1 MTSSSWRNKDGL
13 PRRPEAVFLDRD
25 GVINRDSPD
34 YVTDWSQFRFLP
46 GSLAAIATLTA
57 AGIRIF
63 VVTNQSAVARGL
75 MTAETLADMH
85 RRLERIV
92 RHNGGRIQTILHCP
106 HHPDDGCGCRKP
118 QPGMII
124 EAQTRYNLDLKK
136 TFMIG
141 DRASDI
147 ACGRAA
153 GCGGTILVRSGPQ
166 DARPDL
172 ARQGIRPDWT
182 VADLAAAVQTI
193 LGPRDAPP

>member
-1 MTSSSWRNKDGL
+1 MSSSWRNKDGS
-13 PRRPEAVFLDRD
+13 PRRPQAVFLDRD

-34 YVTDWSQFRFLP
+34 YVTAWSQFRFLP
-46 GSLAAIATLTA
+46 GSLAAITALTA
-57 AGIRIF
+57 ADIPVI

-75 MTAETLADMH
+75 IRPETLTDMH
-85 RRLERIV
+85 RRLNRIV
-92 RHNGGRIQTILHCP
+92 RHNGGRIQAILHCP

-124 EAQTRYNLDLKK
+124 EARARYGLDLKQ
-136 TFMIG
+136 TIMIG

-147 ACGRAA
+147 ACGRGA

-166 DARPDL
+166 DARPEL
-172 ARQGIRPDWT
+172 ARLGIRPDWI

-193 LGPRDAPP
+193 LGPQGAPP

>member
-1 MTSSSWRNKDGL
+1 MSSSWRNKDGA
-13 PRRPEAVFLDRD
+13 PRRPNAVFLDRD

-34 YVTDWSQFRFLP
+34 YVTAWSQFTFLP
-46 GSLAAIATLTA
+46 GSLAAMAALTA
-57 AGIRIF
+57 ADIPII

-75 MTAETLADMH
+75 MAAGTLADMH
-85 RRLERIV
+85 RRLDRIV
-92 RHNGGRIQTILHCP
+92 TRNGGRIQAILHCP
-106 HHPDDGCGCRKP
+106 HHPDDRCDCRKP

-124 EAQTRYNLDLKK
+124 EAQAHYDLDLKQ
-136 TFMIG
+136 TIMIG

-166 DARPDL
+166 DARSEL
-172 ARQGIRPDWT
+172 AHLGIRPDWI

-193 LGPRDAPP
+193 LGPRVAPL